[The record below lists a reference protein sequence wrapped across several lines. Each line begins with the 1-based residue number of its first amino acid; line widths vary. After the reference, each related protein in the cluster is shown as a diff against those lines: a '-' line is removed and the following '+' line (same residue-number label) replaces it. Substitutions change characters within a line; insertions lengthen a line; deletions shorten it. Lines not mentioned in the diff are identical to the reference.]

1 MLTLS
6 GGSIPLDIEGTYFRN
21 GHAKFEVGK
30 VDKVM
35 HPFDADGMIS
45 AVTIKDGQGIH
56 SLTHALTHS
65 LTYSRIRYPALFR
78 NRFVLTKGFK
88 KERKARR
95 ILYRGAFGTG
105 KAGTSSTLT
114 LTHAR
119 THSLT
124 HSFVHSS
131 TRRNVEQYV

>member
-1 MLTLS
+1 MCGVLSFTVHRNVIPKSLTRLNAEKWDYNAWLKGWETCESETVEVLQGNSLTHSLTYLLTRSFTHS

-45 AVTIKDGQGIH
+45 AVTIKDGQG
-56 SLTHALTHS
+56 THS
-65 LTYSRIRYPALFR
+65 F
-78 NRFVLTKGFK
+78 
-88 KERKARR
+88 
-95 ILYRGAFGTG
+95 
-105 KAGTSSTLT
+105 
-114 LTHAR
+114 

-124 HSFVHSS
+124 HSFTQMLPSII
-131 TRRNVEQYV
+131 QK